1 MNDCIIQFLF
11 ISFTSLLLN
20 YLRCILFLFIS
31 PVPPYSSFFI
41 NSPVP
46 PIHLPRSP
54 PHKSD
59 TYVHLNSVRTFIQLI
74 STFSTKTGFQKCI
87 AYMLSFPSF
96 SNFQL
101 EHFGRWWGENSIN
114 IYSDKQ
120 LLCAYGSAFHR
131 GFLCAAFF
139 VLFGVPQWLCILML
153 RLRESIFF

>member
-41 NSPVP
+41 HSPVP
-46 PIHLPRSP
+46 LYS

-59 TYVHLNSVRTFIQLI
+59 MYVHLNSVRTFIQLI
-74 STFSTKTGFQKCI
+74 STFSTKAGFQKCI

-120 LLCAYGSAFHR
+120 LLC
-131 GFLCAAFF
+131 
-139 VLFGVPQWLCILML
+139 VP
-153 RLRESIFF
+153 LRECVSSRVFVCSFFCSVWRSTMAVYSHAETS

>member
-41 NSPVP
+41 HSPVP
-46 PIHLPRSP
+46 PIHFPRSP

-96 SNFQL
+96 SNLQL

-120 LLCAYGSAFHR
+120 LLC
-131 GFLCAAFF
+131 
-139 VLFGVPQWLCILML
+139 VP
-153 RLRESIFF
+153 LRECVSSSVFVCSFFLFCLVFHNGCVFSC